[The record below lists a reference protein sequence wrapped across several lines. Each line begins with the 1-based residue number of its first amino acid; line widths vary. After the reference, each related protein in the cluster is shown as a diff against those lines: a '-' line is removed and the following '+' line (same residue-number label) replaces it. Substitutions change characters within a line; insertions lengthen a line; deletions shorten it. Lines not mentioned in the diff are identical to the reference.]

1 MGPLK
6 GIRIV
11 EMGAIG
17 PVPFAGMVLSDLGAD
32 VVRIDR
38 KAKARGRDL
47 DLFAEDETDVTARGR
62 RSVALDLKLEA
73 GRDAALKLIVAAD
86 AVIEG
91 FRPGVMERLGLGPDV
106 CLARNSRLV
115 FGRMTGW
122 GQTGPLAK
130 AAGHDINYIALTG
143 VLHAIGPKYGPPS
156 PPMNL
161 IGDYAGALGLV
172 TGVLAAILS
181 ARQSGKGQVVDC
193 AMTDIASLLMARI
206 WGLKAAGQWKD
217 ERDANILDGGAHF
230 YGCYRCA
237 DGKWISIAPIEGPF
251 YAELVAKA
259 GLPADEFAG
268 QWDRSRWP
276 ELKERLAGI
285 FAQRTR
291 EEWCRL
297 LEGSDVC
304 FAPVLGM
311 EEAPG
316 HPHNKA
322 RDAFIE
328 VAGVTQPAP
337 APRFSQTPAE
347 MPRPPR
353 FAGVDTGEVLAEW
366 GFRLEEIETL
376 KENGAA

>member
-11 EMGAIG
+11 EMAAIG

-38 KAKARGRDL
+38 LAKARGRDL
-47 DLFAEDETDVTARGR
+47 DLFAEDATDVTARGR

-73 GRDAALKLIVAAD
+73 GREAALRLIAGAD

-91 FRPGVMERLGLGPDV
+91 FRPGVMERLGLGPQA
-106 CLARNSRLV
+106 CLERNPRLV

-143 VLHAIGPKYGPPS
+143 VLHAIGPKDKPAPPL
-156 PPMNL
+156 NL

-172 TGVLAAILS
+172 TGVLAAILE
-181 ARQSGKGQVVDC
+181 ARQSAKGQVVDC
-193 AMTDIASLLMARI
+193 AMTDVASLLMARI
-206 WGLKAAGQWKD
+206 WGLKAKGAWKD
-217 ERDANILDGGAHF
+217 EREANILDGGAHF

-251 YAELVAKA
+251 YAELVVKA
-259 GLPADEFAG
+259 GLPAEEFAD
-268 QWDRSRWP
+268 QWSTARWP
-276 ELKERLAGI
+276 ELKARLEGV
-285 FAQRTR
+285 FARRTR
-291 EEWCRL
+291 DEWCRL

-311 EEAPG
+311 GEAPD
-316 HPHNKA
+316 HPHN
-322 RDAFIE
+322 RERNAFID

-337 APRFSQTPAE
+337 APRFSRTPAAD
-347 MPRPPR
+347 PQPPR
-353 FAGVDTGEVLAEW
+353 YAGEDTDAVLTEW
-366 GFRLEEIETL
+366 GFTQQEIERL
-376 KENGAA
+376 KSQGAT

>member
-11 EMGAIG
+11 EMAAIG

-38 KAKARGRDL
+38 RGKARGRNL
-47 DLFAEDETDVTARGR
+47 DLFAEDKTDVTARGR
-62 RSVALDLKLEA
+62 RSVAFDLKVPA
-73 GRDAALKLIVAAD
+73 GRDAALALIARAD

-91 FRPGVMERLGLGPDV
+91 FRPGVMERLGLGPET
-106 CLARNSRLV
+106 CLARNPRLV

-143 VLHAIGPKYGPPS
+143 VLHTIGPKDKPVPPL
-156 PPMNL
+156 NL

-172 TGVLAAILS
+172 TGVLAAILE

-193 AMTDIASLLMARI
+193 AMTDVASLLMARI
-206 WGLKAAGQWKD
+206 WGLKAKRVWKD
-217 ERDANILDGGAHF
+217 EREANILDGGAHF

-237 DGKWISIAPIEGPF
+237 DGKWISIASIEGPF
-251 YAELVAKA
+251 YAEFIARA
-259 GLPADEFAG
+259 GLPAEEFAD
-268 QWDRSRWP
+268 QWSTARWP
-276 ELKERLAGI
+276 AMKERLAGI
-285 FAQRTR
+285 FARHTR

-311 EEAPG
+311 EEAPH
-316 HPHNKA
+316 HPHNQERKA
-322 RDAFIE
+322 FVDI
-328 VAGVTQPAP
+328 AGVTQPAP
-337 APRFSQTPAE
+337 APRFSRTPATV
-347 MPRPPR
+347 PQPPR
-353 FAGVDTGEVLAEW
+353 YAGEDTEEVLADW
-366 GFRLEEIETL
+366 GFDKNEIARLKGE
-376 KENGAA
+376 GAA